1 MSKNEPKKEE
11 LKGVAGVE
19 VAISRSEAFI
29 EKYLKQILI
38 AVGVVVALVILALA
52 VRNFYLEPREAR
64 AQNEMHR
71 AELYFAHGAFQQ
83 ALDGDAFGTIGFRAI
98 ANDFRRTKAGN
109 LANAYAGISYFH
121 LGDYQN
127 AIKFLSKFRGRDTYL
142 ATAVIG
148 LIGDSHVQLG
158 DTPRA
163 IRYFEQAA
171 NKNNEVLSPV
181 YLKKA
186 GLAHESLGQYDRA
199 LRSFERIRDSFP
211 MSQEAADIEKYIARV
226 SR

>member
-1 MSKNEPKKEE
+1 MSKNEPKKDE
-11 LKGVAGVE
+11 LTGVAGVE
-19 VAISRSEAFI
+19 HAFSTSEAFI

-38 AVGVVVALVILALA
+38 AVGAVVVLVILALA
-52 VRNFYLEPREAR
+52 VRNFYIQPREVR
-64 AQNEMHR
+64 AEREMHS
-71 AELYFAHGAFQQ
+71 AQMHFANGNFQQ

-98 ANDFRRTKAGN
+98 ASEFRRTKSGN
-109 LANAYAGISYFH
+109 LAAAYAGISYFH
-121 LGDYQN
+121 LGEYQN
-127 AIKFLSKFRGRDTYL
+127 AINFLSRFRGRDSHL
-142 ATAVIG
+142 GIAVIG

-158 DTPRA
+158 DTQRA

-171 NKNNEVLSPV
+171 NANNDVLSPI

-186 GLAHESLGQYDRA
+186 GLAHESLGQMDRA
-199 LRSFERIRDSFP
+199 LRNFERIRDSFP